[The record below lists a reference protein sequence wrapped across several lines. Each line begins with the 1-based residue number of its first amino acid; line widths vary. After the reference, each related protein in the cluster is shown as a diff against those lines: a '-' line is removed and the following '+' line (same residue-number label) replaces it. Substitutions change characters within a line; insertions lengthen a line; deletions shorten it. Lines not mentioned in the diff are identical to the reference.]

1 MAAAVGARN
10 AFSPPETVF
19 SNPPIMKLSTLG
31 EIVHRAD
38 KVLARFQQN
47 NMHNPVVTSFIQS
60 VKQFA

>member
-10 AFSPPETVF
+10 VFSPPKTMF
-19 SNPPIMKLSTLG
+19 SNPPTIKLSTLG

-47 NMHNPVVTSFIQS
+47 NIYNPVVISFI
-60 VKQFA
+60 